1 MWISTCNATHG
12 GHSTAVIGASKS
24 SHSWWW
30 WDTFYM
36 LIAHHHWTSW
46 ISSNANVDFWTF
58 ISVMQWLLMLGCK
71 TSHRWFDA
79 LPPSSNS
86 MPVPLLWSWSID
98 NPAHAEQCFVAL
110 FNEYNLPEL
119 IFWIPEFQSI
129 IKCHQYSINACN
141 VTVCNYSGTTDLKSS
156 YVLAACRWVPE
167 SFLVAFKGLFGT
179 SCYFHHI

>member
-1 MWISTCNATHG
+1 MQHMADTVKQWLELQRVLTAG
-12 GHSTAVIGASKS
+12 GGGTLSICSLLITTGEVEFHQMQ
-24 SHSWWW
+24 
-30 WDTFYM
+30 M
-36 LIAHHHWTSW
+36 LISEHLSLWCNDYWCLDAKHHTGGLKH
-46 ISSNANVDFWTF
+46 
-58 ISVMQWLLMLGCK
+58 
-71 TSHRWFDA
+71 A

-86 MPVPLLWSWSID
+86 MPLPLLWSWSID

-141 VTVCNYSGTTDLKSS
+141 VTICKYSGTTDLKSS

-167 SFLVAFKGLFGT
+167 SFLVVVTVLLVIFILLFGGL
-179 SCYFHHI
+179 